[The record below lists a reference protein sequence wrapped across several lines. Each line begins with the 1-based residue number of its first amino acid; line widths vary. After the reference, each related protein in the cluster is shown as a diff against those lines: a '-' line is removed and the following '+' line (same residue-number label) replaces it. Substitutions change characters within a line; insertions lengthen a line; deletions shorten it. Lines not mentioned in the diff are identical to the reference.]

1 MKTIR
6 SSILAIALAV
16 FAFAAVVPD
25 AQAVPANKV
34 PGTAYHDGQFDNP
47 GVSHCVR
54 CGEKFKSKSSD
65 CTVCDS
71 CMKKQNSGRTDDR
84 KPYWKKKIGI

>member
-6 SSILAIALAV
+6 NSILTIALAV
-16 FAFAAVVPD
+16 FAFAVMAPD
-25 AQAVPANKV
+25 AQAVPPNKV

-47 GVSHCVR
+47 GVSTCTT
-54 CGEKFKSKSSD
+54 CGAKLEKKCSD

-71 CMKKQNSGRTDDR
+71 CKKTQKSNRKDDR